1 MFFRFIAEGVCT
13 PQGVYI
19 WAIER
24 HGSLLTRTFKR
35 TKIPEPVRLQT
46 TRGFICFCLKKKRKL
61 LKQILIDMRKKLVLL
76 MILAGALIALPATAQ
91 TFGAQQ
97 AEQPNAVFQS
107 TSTMT
112 GSGSTYSANPT
123 LNTDGTAA
131 YNGAAASSGPHRAK
145 KEDPDP
151 FSGGTVSE
159 DPIDTSPLGDALL
172 PLLLMSLAFCGYLY
186 LRRKR
191 SAA

>member
-1 MFFRFIAEGVCT
+1 
-13 PQGVYI
+13 
-19 WAIER
+19 
-24 HGSLLTRTFKR
+24 
-35 TKIPEPVRLQT
+35 
-46 TRGFICFCLKKKRKL
+46 
-61 LKQILIDMRKKLVLL
+61 MRKKVIMMIVGVAL
-76 MILAGALIALPATAQ
+76 MALPALAQ
-91 TFGAQQ
+91 TFGAKQ

-107 TSTMT
+107 TSSMQ

-123 LNTDGTAA
+123 LNSDGTAS

-172 PLLLMSLAFCGYLY
+172 PLLFMSLAFCGYLY
-186 LRRKR
+186 LRRRKVVK
-191 SAA
+191 S